1 MLRKV
6 LIIQTIIWS
15 YKFKYEI
22 TSIFGYELHKNQ
34 VKVTLPA
41 SPCKFVA
48 KLRLDL
54 QFLNASLFLLSHWN
68 EVLYYIIFNQISNL
82 LFSHWML
89 ITGVQNY
96 QRSWY
101 HKVCVCLGQVRDTP
115 RRADGPGCC
124 NRGQAFRALVYCI
137 PSPTHTLKRQHFHTG
152 LNQKL

>member
-68 EVLYYIIFNQISNL
+68 EVLYKIVFNQISNL

-89 ITGVQNY
+89 ITGVQN
-96 QRSWY
+96 S
-101 HKVCVCLGQVRDTP
+101 K
-115 RRADGPGCC
+115 GPGITKYMYAWAKSGT
-124 NRGQAFRALVYCI
+124 RPGELMALAVVI
-137 PSPTHTLKRQHFHTG
+137 EGRLSGHLSTASHPQLIHWKDNTFILV
-152 LNQKL
+152 